1 MQLLSEKSKASVR
14 LTCILSSPFFKS
26 CQILFFF
33 FPLDHR
39 LCQILLELNSLE
51 VYWAPTMLMKG
62 GSFSNH
68 FSGEMPVESRTVQTT
83 LEPCLSSDLWL
94 QRYQSRAMLCLTV
107 CFFFLLIHCCCF
119 KDLCIIKG
127 GFPKSPPLKMQP
139 ECMLLSWSQCVWRY
153 YYCWCYE
160 CLLSVHYTWDTVL
173 SISKSG

>member
-1 MQLLSEKSKASVR
+1 MQLLSEKSEASMR

-26 CQILFFF
+26 
-33 FPLDHR
+33 
-39 LCQILLELNSLE
+39 CQILLELNSLE

-68 FSGEMPVESRTVQTT
+68 SSREMPVESRTVQTT
-83 LEPCLSSDLWL
+83 RESCLSSDLWL

-127 GFPKSPPLKMQP
+127 GFPKSPRSQSACCYPDHSACGVILTAGVMSVCWVFTTLEPLCSAFLNQGSM
-139 ECMLLSWSQCVWRY
+139 
-153 YYCWCYE
+153 
-160 CLLSVHYTWDTVL
+160 
-173 SISKSG
+173 